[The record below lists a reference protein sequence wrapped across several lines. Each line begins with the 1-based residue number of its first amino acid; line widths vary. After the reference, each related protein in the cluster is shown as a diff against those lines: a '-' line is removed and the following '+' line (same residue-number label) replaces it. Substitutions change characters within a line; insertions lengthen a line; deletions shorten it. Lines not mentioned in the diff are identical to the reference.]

1 MFLDH
6 AVQSMTRIA
15 LEPVQTE
22 QRALAT
28 SLDVNMTKVS
38 HQLAAV
44 PGVTRADRF
53 AAADVFV
60 RTPGSSTGG
69 ASARPRFAS
78 VPTRVGAVCIR
89 LVYSAVS
96 SPVRP
101 RML

>member
-1 MFLDH
+1 MALWMIAQTLRRAPRRLMLGALGVAFAVALLAATLLFLDH

-38 HQLAAV
+38 RQLAAA

-60 RTPGSSTGG
+60 RTPGST
-69 ASARPRFAS
+69 
-78 VPTRVGAVCIR
+78 T
-89 LVYSAVS
+89 
-96 SPVRP
+96 
-101 RML
+101 